1 MSGVSP
7 TNASNSAVTVLAF
20 IFIPINT
27 ASSIFGMNVTEIG
40 DSASIWVFVIVA
52 CALSVLSGIGWWLWR
67 RLGLFRQLGGKLETK
82 FKQRNEKVGDYL

>member
-1 MSGVSP
+1 VPS
-7 TNASNSAVTVLAF
+7 TNDLNSAVTVLAF

-67 RLGLFRQLGGKLETK
+67 RLGRFRQLGEKMGTK
-82 FKQRNEKVGDYL
+82 FKHRNEKVGDYL